1 MKGTP
6 GEYKEVH
13 VAGPSNILE
22 KKFPTIPI
30 SFLLLSIAKYTEGAT
45 NDRNTL

>member
-1 MKGTP
+1 M
-6 GEYKEVH
+6 EHKEVH

-22 KKFPTIPI
+22 KKFSTIPI
-30 SFLLLSIAKYTEGAT
+30 SFLRLLNIANYTEGAT